1 MVFFIEFSISQLE
14 METVVNMFDR
24 DGSGF
29 IDYKDFVNVFKFD
42 REFQKLIIDIEKIN
56 DEVKNQVFKCIC
68 VK

>member
-1 MVFFIEFSISQLE
+1 MVIFIEFSISQLE

-29 IDYKDFVNVFKFD
+29 IDYKDFVNVFKLD